1 MAIDLGEAIG
11 QIAQQTRHAPLGHGA
26 GPRQSEHAIR
36 RRQTLPA
43 NSPAEQSGPRRRERP
58 AAGCGPG
65 LDASQHLRRFGRH
78 AHRAHAVAFPDVEH
92 LPAHRRVQMEVMVR
106 IDMVERQTGR
116 LEGFELCLDFRGELP
131 ARAGSDEDV
140 DARPHQIASQSPMAV
155 DEIRDAFGRQHRPSV
170 DEHQVQPNT
179 KRRQTTR
186 ACQRVV
192 DSSASHHQACRRE
205 DARCVRELDA
215 FVDLRRQAEIV
226 GRDDQRLQC
235 ATSRRSRR
243 K

>member
-1 MAIDLGEAIG
+1 MNRFFRSALF
-11 QIAQQTRHAPLGHGA
+11 PLIVIVLLVYLA
-26 GPRQSEHAIR
+26 S
-36 RRQTLPA
+36 QTLIPKSKSA
-43 NSPAEQSGPRRRERP
+43 KKVTTS
-58 AAGCGPG
+58 
-65 LDASQHLRRFGRH
+65 
-78 AHRAHAVAFPDVEH
+78 DVI
-92 LPAHRRVQMEVMVR
+92 AR
-106 IDMVERQTGR
+106 IQTHGVI
-116 LEGFELCLDFRGELP
+116 ELP
-131 ARAGSDEDV
+131 ARVGSDEDV
-140 DARPHQIASQSPMAV
+140 DARPHQIASQSPLAV
-155 DEIRDAFGRQHRPSV
+155 DEIRDVFGRQHRPSV

-186 ACQRVV
+186 TCQRVV
-192 DSSASHHQACRRE
+192 DSSAAHHQACRGE